1 MTEVA
6 AVAAVYGL
14 ITGSIAI
21 VRLSID
27 IYNTVQDKSGIP
39 QRLRKVSEQLQPLE
53 GLLVSARDQYDS
65 QKLDQQ
71 IWDDTKDG
79 FSRCKE
85 LCEELHDL
93 LSKVYPKED
102 ASESNRLWKN
112 TKTVLSN
119 KSKTAEQ
126 LLKEI
131 WDYLDVF
138 AKKGIITNTT
148 LLREIKEVVDEL
160 FSQSGNNFYYSG
172 TGDQVAGNK
181 IAGSQYTQ
189 GDNGRQIFGSIGTYH
204 EGRP

>member
-1 MTEVA
+1 MFA
-6 AVAAVYGL
+6 
-14 ITGSIAI
+14 S
-21 VRLSID
+21 
-27 IYNTVQDKSGIP
+27 
-39 QRLRKVSEQLQPLE
+39 
-53 GLLVSARDQYDS
+53 DS
-65 QKLDQQ
+65 
-71 IWDDTKDG
+71 T
-79 FSRCKE
+79 
-85 LCEELHDL
+85 
-93 LSKVYPKED
+93 
-102 ASESNRLWKN
+102 RLWKN